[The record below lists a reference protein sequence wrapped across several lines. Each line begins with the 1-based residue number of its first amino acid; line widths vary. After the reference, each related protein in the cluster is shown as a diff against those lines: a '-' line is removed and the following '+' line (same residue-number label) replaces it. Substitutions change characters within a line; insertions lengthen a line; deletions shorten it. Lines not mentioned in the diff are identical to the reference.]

1 MKQSIEYL
9 LFNSGITNYRIFK
22 ETGIAQSNLS
32 DYTTGKTDI
41 GRMPLDNAIK
51 LHNYFK
57 GMLTMLDKKFGSV
70 DYDGV
75 TYYLRDQAEP
85 TSRALLDWQREE
97 GYAHFAAP
105 AVDANGKGYQVEWV
119 LKTVNDDGEGIE
131 DLSELNWDNVDKVVE
146 N

>member
-41 GRMPLDNAIK
+41 GRMPLDSAIK

-57 GMLTMLDKKFGSV
+57 ELLTILDKKFGSL

-131 DLSELNWDNVDKVVE
+131 DLSELNWYNVDKVVE